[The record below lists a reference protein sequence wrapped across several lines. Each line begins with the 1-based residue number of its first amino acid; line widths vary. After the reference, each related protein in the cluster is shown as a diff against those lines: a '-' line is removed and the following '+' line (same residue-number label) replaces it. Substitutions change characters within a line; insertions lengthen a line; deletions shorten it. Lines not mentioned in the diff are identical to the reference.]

1 MKASILTIGDELTCG
16 YQLDTNAQFIARRLN
31 ALPADVVLHASVG
44 DDVDAI
50 RTALHAAL
58 RMANVIVIA
67 GGMGPTEDDLTRQAI
82 AAHFGVELVENAQA
96 LAHIQERFAHRG
108 LEMPENNR
116 IQAKVPAGSHIIHN
130 SRGTAA
136 GFHLRLKGNRHLFVT
151 PGVPYEMEGML
162 QDAILPRL
170 QDIVGA
176 GRCVRQAI
184 VKVYGLPES
193 EINQR
198 IKPLLDRAR
207 NPLLGLLPDR
217 GTITVEIVA
226 AGKTPEEAEALVE
239 ADLAAL
245 RSELGDFVISE
256 DGRGLEQ
263 VVLDL
268 LAAREMTIAVAEMGT
283 GGLVAARITAAKGA
297 EHWFRGGTV
306 VVADDGDP
314 EALVKVLAAREATV
328 ADIGVGVGPVVV
340 PEDSESGNPYG
351 LVDVGVNVHG
361 REHYE
366 RLRFSGDRARVREW
380 AADGALALVRKTLQ
394 RVAGSRLQD
403 GSQHIHAGS

>member
-1 MKASILTIGDELTCG
+1 MKAAILTIGDELTCG
-16 YQLDTNAQFIARRLN
+16 YQLDTNAQFIARHLN

-50 RTALHAAL
+50 RTALHVAL
-58 RMANVIVIA
+58 RMADVIVIA

-82 AAHFGVELVENAQA
+82 AAHFGVKLVENAQA

-116 IQAKVPAGSHIIHN
+116 IQAQVPAGSHIIHN

-162 QDAILPRL
+162 QGAILPRL
-170 QDIVGA
+170 QNIVGA
-176 GRCVRQAI
+176 GRCLRQAI

-198 IKPLLDRAR
+198 IQPLLDRAR

-226 AGKTPEEAEALVE
+226 AGKTPEEAEALIE

-245 RSELGDFVISE
+245 RTELGDLNIISE

-268 LAAREMTIAVAEMGT
+268 LAEREMTIAVAEMGT
-283 GGLVAARITAAKGA
+283 GGLVAARITAAKEA
-297 EHWFRGGTV
+297 ERWFMGGTV
-306 VVADDGDP
+306 VVADDSDP
-314 EALVKVLAAREATV
+314 EALVKALAAREATV

-340 PEDSESGNPYG
+340 PEDSESRNPYG
-351 LVDVGVNVHG
+351 LVGVAVNVQG

-366 RLRFSGDRARVREW
+366 
-380 AADGALALVRKTLQ
+380 
-394 RVAGSRLQD
+394 
-403 GSQHIHAGS
+403 